1 MNKFDVIKDSAF
13 STRHSTEVTF
23 NFLVRSYDSTRI
35 VLLEIL
41 SILFCQHTSQISYL
55 KREFVWDANESK
67 FAFLHTLLKDNIQL
81 GYTCRRKK
89 AIRIKNV
96 APIIWTSITRVSKL
110 YLGVKLNANIDSN
123 NNIWEKD
130 S

>member
-1 MNKFDVIKDSAF
+1 MYDSVNVRETLVGADSVGQKSCFRAVSLKQNFIGITEVVKPAFSIFILSTYPSENVSKVVNKFDVIKDSAF

-55 KREFVWDANESK
+55 KREFV
-67 FAFLHTLLKDNIQL
+67 
-81 GYTCRRKK
+81 
-89 AIRIKNV
+89 
-96 APIIWTSITRVSKL
+96 
-110 YLGVKLNANIDSN
+110 
-123 NNIWEKD
+123 
-130 S
+130 